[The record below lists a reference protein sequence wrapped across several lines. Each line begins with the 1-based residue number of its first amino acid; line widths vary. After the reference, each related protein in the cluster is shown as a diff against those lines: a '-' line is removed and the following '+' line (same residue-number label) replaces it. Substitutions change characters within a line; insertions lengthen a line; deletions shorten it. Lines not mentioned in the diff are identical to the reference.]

1 MDRRTEAALAG
12 PLETDGS
19 LPLRVAVYSR
29 ITEAIRDGSL
39 PVASLLPSESE
50 LGTAMGVSR
59 TVVREALMLLEE
71 DRFVRSR
78 RGIGR
83 FVADRMPHLGLQKIR
98 PIEELLRETGPAV
111 FVRRTQNALQAE
123 SPTFT
128 ADAIGIRPD
137 EPSWFLESVISR
149 DGAPIALIQEHVP
162 AARLAE
168 LGEAAVAAIARGGAD
183 AGVDDA
189 ADAGVDDGTSDEVS
203 AERTALSALIAVL
216 GPTFGPGETD
226 ITLGVPGSTR
236 GKLLGLPAGSPVL
249 ILTQTLELHGQPFYL
264 SKALINPDFVQ
275 LTISHTA
282 QS

>member
-12 PLETDGS
+12 PLETNGS

-29 ITEAIRDGSL
+29 ITEAIRNGSL
-39 PVASLLPSESE
+39 PIASLLPSESE

-83 FVADRMPHLGLQKIR
+83 FVADRLPHLGLQKIR
-98 PIEELLRETGPAV
+98 PIEELLSETGPTV
-111 FVRRTQNALQAE
+111 QVRRTQSALQSV
-123 SPTFT
+123 SPAFT

-137 EPSWFLESVISR
+137 EASWFIESVITR
-149 DGAPIALIQEHVP
+149 EGAPIALIQEHVP
-162 AARLAE
+162 GGRLSE
-168 LGEAAVAAIARGGAD
+168 LGEAAVEAVSEDGIGAGSPAD
-183 AGVDDA
+183 AGR
-189 ADAGVDDGTSDEVS
+189 S
-203 AERTALSALIAVL
+203 ALAALIAVL

-226 ITLGVPGSTR
+226 ITLGVPGATR

-249 ILTQTLELHGQPFYL
+249 ILTQTLEHGGRQFYL
-264 SKALINPDFVQ
+264 SKALINTDFVQ
-275 LTISHTA
+275 LTISHAA

>member
-12 PLETDGS
+12 PLETNGS

-29 ITEAIRDGSL
+29 ITEAIRNGSL
-39 PVASLLPSESE
+39 PIASLLPSESE

-83 FVADRMPHLGLQKIR
+83 FVADRLPHLGLQKIR
-98 PIEELLRETGPAV
+98 PIEELLSETGPPAQ
-111 FVRRTQNALQAE
+111 VRRTQAALQSA
-123 SPTFT
+123 SPAFT
-128 ADAIGIRPD
+128 ADAIGIRSD
-137 EPSWFLESVISR
+137 EASWFIESVVTR
-149 DGAPIALIQEHVP
+149 EGAPIALIQEHLP
-162 AARLAE
+162 GDRLGQ
-168 LGEAAVAAIARGGAD
+168 LGEAAVAAVSQD
-183 AGVDDA
+183 AG
-189 ADAGVDDGTSDEVS
+189 
-203 AERTALSALIAVL
+203 RSALAALISVL

-226 ITLGVPGSTR
+226 ITLGVPGATR

-249 ILTQTLELHGQPFYL
+249 ILTQTLDHDGRPFYL
-264 SKALINPDFVQ
+264 SKALINTDFVQ
-275 LTISHTA
+275 LAISHAA

>member
-12 PLETDGS
+12 PLKTDGS

-29 ITEAIRDGSL
+29 ITEAIRNGSL
-39 PVASLLPSESE
+39 PIASLLPSESE

-98 PIEELLRETGPAV
+98 PIEELLSETGPPV
-111 FVRRTQNALQAE
+111 HVRRTQNALQSA
-123 SPTFT
+123 SPAFT
-128 ADAIGIRPD
+128 ADAIGIRTD
-137 EPSWFLESVISR
+137 EASWFIESVITR

-162 AARLAE
+162 GDRLSR
-168 LGEAAVAAIARGGAD
+168 LGDAAVAAVSEAGDED
-183 AGVDDA
+183 AGR
-189 ADAGVDDGTSDEVS
+189 S
-203 AERTALSALIAVL
+203 ALAALIAVL
-216 GPTFGPGETD
+216 GPSFGPGETD
-226 ITLGVPGSTR
+226 ITLGVPGATR

-249 ILTQTLELHGQPFYL
+249 ILTQTLEHDGHPFYL
-264 SKALINPDFVQ
+264 SKCLVNTDFVQ
-275 LTISHTA
+275 LAISHAA

>member
-12 PLETDGS
+12 PLETNGS

-29 ITEAIRDGSL
+29 ITEAIRNGSL

-83 FVADRMPHLGLQKIR
+83 FVADRMPHLGLQRIR
-98 PIEELLRETGPAV
+98 PIEDLLGETGPAV
-111 FVRRTQNALQAE
+111 LVRRTQNALQSE
-123 SPTFT
+123 SPAFT
-128 ADAIGIRPD
+128 ADAIGIRTE

-162 AARLAE
+162 AGRLSG
-168 LGEAAVAAIARGGAD
+168 LGEAAVAA
-183 AGVDDA
+183 VA
-189 ADAGVDDGTSDEVS
+189 AVS
-203 AERTALSALIAVL
+203 EGSERSALAALIAVL

-226 ITLGVPGSTR
+226 LTLGVPGATR
-236 GKLLGLPAGSPVL
+236 GKLLGLPASSPVL
-249 ILTQTLELHGQPFYL
+249 ILTQTLELRGQPFYL
-264 SKALINPDFVQ
+264 SKALINTDFVQ
-275 LTISHTA
+275 LTISHAA

>member
-12 PLETDGS
+12 PLETNGS

-29 ITEAIRDGSL
+29 ITEAIRNGSL

-83 FVADRMPHLGLQKIR
+83 FVADRMPHLGLQRIR
-98 PIEELLRETGPAV
+98 PIEDLLRETGPAV
-111 FVRRTQNALQAE
+111 LVRRTQNALQSE
-123 SPTFT
+123 SPAFT

-137 EPSWFLESVISR
+137 EPSWFLESVVSR

-162 AARLAE
+162 AGRLSE
-168 LGEAAVAAIARGGAD
+168 LGEAAVAA
-183 AGVDDA
+183 
-189 ADAGVDDGTSDEVS
+189 VS
-203 AERTALSALIAVL
+203 EDSEQSALAALIAVL

-226 ITLGVPGSTR
+226 ITLGVPGATR
-236 GKLLGLPAGSPVL
+236 GKLLGLPASSPVL
-249 ILTQTLELHGQPFYL
+249 ILTQTLELRGQPFYL
-264 SKALINPDFVQ
+264 SKALINTDFVQ
-275 LTISHTA
+275 LTISHAA

>member
-12 PLETDGS
+12 PLETNGS

-29 ITEAIRDGSL
+29 IIEAIRNGSL
-39 PVASLLPSESE
+39 PIASLLPSESE

-83 FVADRMPHLGLQKIR
+83 FVADRLPHLGLQKIR
-98 PIEELLRETGPAV
+98 PIEELLSETGPPV
-111 FVRRTQNALQAE
+111 HVRRTQTALQSV
-123 SPTFT
+123 SPAFT

-137 EPSWFLESVISR
+137 QASWFIESVITR
-149 DGAPIALIQEHVP
+149 EGAPIALIQEHVP
-162 AARLAE
+162 ADRLSQ
-168 LGEAAVAAIARGGAD
+168 LGDAAVEAVSEEGVDAGSPAD
-183 AGVDDA
+183 AGRSVLA
-189 ADAGVDDGTSDEVS
+189 
-203 AERTALSALIAVL
+203 ALIAVL

-226 ITLGVPGSTR
+226 ITLGVPGATR

-249 ILTQTLELHGQPFYL
+249 ILTQSLEHDGRQFYL
-264 SKALINPDFVQ
+264 SKALINTDFVQ
-275 LTISHTA
+275 LTISHAA